1 MTARNQPAMRR
12 LALTALLLSGA
23 CAQEAPIPVT
33 YVPAA
38 PAPAAAGTPEEQA
51 ARRLDRALGQDAR
64 RDRAQ
69 AADPYAASMAGTPT
83 PGTDLE
89 IGGGD
94 APQATPQIG
103 IPFR

>member
-1 MTARNQPAMRR
+1 MTARIRPPMRR
-12 LALTALLLSGA
+12 LLLTALLLSGA
-23 CAQEAPIPVT
+23 CAPQAPIPVT
-33 YVPAA
+33 YVPQA

-69 AADPYAASMAGTPT
+69 AADPYAGSMAGTPT
-83 PGTDLE
+83 PGRELE

>member
-1 MTARNQPAMRR
+1 MRC
-12 LALTALLLSGA
+12 LLLPALLLCAA

-33 YVPAA
+33 YVPQ
-38 PAPAAAGTPEEQA
+38 PATPAAAGTPEEQA

-64 RDRAQ
+64 RDRARD
-69 AADPYAASMAGTPT
+69 ADPYAASAAGTPT
-83 PGTDLE
+83 PGTNLE